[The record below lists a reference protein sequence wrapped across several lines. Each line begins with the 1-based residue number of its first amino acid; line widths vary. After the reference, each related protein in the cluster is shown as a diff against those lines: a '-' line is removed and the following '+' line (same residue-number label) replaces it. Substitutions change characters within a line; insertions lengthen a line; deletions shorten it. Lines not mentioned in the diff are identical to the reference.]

1 MIFCEKPVPTF
12 SFHALAGDQRL
23 CRVGQYL
30 NRGRYRCGRGDC
42 AYVLTDTG
50 NSARS
55 FGKFTVSTGGTV
67 AISAA
72 CVGSITCNIN
82 VAPRSAVSADAFTV
96 TGDNVRNFSLV
107 ATNST
112 KAAGARTIATT
123 TPMAP
128 TGTTSAAGTAAFKV
142 GGTLTLIGTE
152 TPGNCAGTYNATM
165 TCN

>member
-1 MIFCEKPVPTF
+1 M
-12 SFHALAGDQRL
+12 
-23 CRVGQYL
+23 
-30 NRGRYRCGRGDC
+30 
-42 AYVLTDTG
+42 LTDTG

>member
-1 MIFCEKPVPTF
+1 M
-12 SFHALAGDQRL
+12 
-23 CRVGQYL
+23 
-30 NRGRYRCGRGDC
+30 
-42 AYVLTDTG
+42 LTGTG

-55 FGKFTVSTGGTV
+55 FGKFTVSTAGTV

-72 CVGSITCNIN
+72 CVGSNTCNIN